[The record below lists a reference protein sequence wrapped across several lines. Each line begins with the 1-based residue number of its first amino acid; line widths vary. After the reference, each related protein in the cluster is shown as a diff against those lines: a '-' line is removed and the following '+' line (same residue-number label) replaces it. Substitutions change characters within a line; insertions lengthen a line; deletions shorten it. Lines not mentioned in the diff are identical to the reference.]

1 MTALVD
7 LPEIKFV
14 DDDVSATLNNLIT
27 VFEGLTGRA
36 LAPADPVRLFL
47 HSIAAIIVQQKALM
61 NDTRKQGL
69 LRYARDAVL
78 DHMGVFTETN
88 RLEESAAITTIRY
101 TLSAPQLSAINI
113 PAGTRTATA
122 TDPKL
127 YFSTT
132 EPVEIPPGEMTV
144 DVTAA
149 CTETGI
155 VGNGYL
161 PGQINQIVDLIAF
174 VSTAVNLTSS
184 SGGSDVE
191 DDAAYRER
199 IRTAPE
205 SLSTAGPEDGYRN
218 AAKRA
223 SPAIVDVSVTSPGPG
238 EVLIVP
244 LLRGGEIP
252 TPDVLDAVF
261 DACDDKRTRPLT
273 DMVTVAAPT
282 TQAIT
287 VQFTYY
293 ISRDRSS
300 DVAAI
305 QAAVG
310 QATDDYILWQ
320 KSKLGRDVNPSE
332 LIRRVT
338 MAGAYRIT
346 LISPVYAAVDATKIA
361 VAGTPTVTYGGLVD
375 D

>member
-7 LPEIKFV
+7 LPEINFV
-14 DDDVSATLNNLIT
+14 DDDVMSTLNNMIT
-27 VFEGLTGRA
+27 VYEGLTGRA
-36 LAPADPVRLFL
+36 LAPADPIRLFL
-47 HSIAAIIVQQKALM
+47 HSIAALLVQQKALM

-69 LRYARDAVL
+69 LRYARGGVL

-88 RLEESAAITTIRY
+88 RLESSAAITTIRY
-101 TLSAPQLSAINI
+101 TLSAPQLSAITI

-127 YFSTT
+127 YFATT
-132 EPVEIPPGEMTV
+132 ETVEIPPGGLTI
-144 DVTAA
+144 DATAA
-149 CTETGI
+149 CTETGA

-161 PGQINQIVDLIAF
+161 PGQINQIVDPIAF

-184 SGGSDVE
+184 SGGADE
-191 DDAAYRER
+191 EADPDYRER
-199 IRTAPE
+199 IRTASE

-223 SPAIVDVSVTSPGPG
+223 SSAIVDVSVTSPDPG

-252 TPDVLDAVF
+252 TQDVLDAVF
-261 DACDDKRTRPLT
+261 EACDDKQTRPLT
-273 DMVTVAAPT
+273 DLVTVAAPT
-282 TQAIT
+282 TQSIS

-293 ISRDRSS
+293 ISRDRAS
-300 DVAAI
+300 DVTAI
-305 QAAVG
+305 QAAVT
-310 QATDDYILWQ
+310 QATADYTLWQ

-338 MAGAYRIT
+338 MAGAYRVMPV
-346 LISPVYAAVDATKIA
+346 SPVYAEVDKTEIA
-361 VAGTPTVTYGGLVD
+361 VAGVPAVTYGGLVD